1 MVDQNKTYT
10 FIKDG
15 VYYFSKRV
23 PKDLHSHYQTHR
35 LVLCLHTRSAS
46 KASFSARSLLAKLE
60 DYWLKIRL
68 SEMAVPASHRLVVS
82 AADASQAITLNEA
95 LDLYLRLKGYNKQK
109 QFEVTA
115 KRHIQYVVKCLRNR
129 PIDLY
134 STADGSTFR
143 DWLVNKG
150 LSDSS
155 VKRTFSSVKAI
166 VNLAIS
172 ESGLACK
179 NAFSGVYMPD
189 RSDSVKRSP
198 ITNPSLVIVKSE
210 CIRIDDDLRW
220 LIALI
225 SDSGLRL
232 SEAIGLI
239 KDDIVIRDGVS
250 YIIVRAHKWRPLK
263 TAASERIVPLVGMSE
278 WSARR
283 LLSQVE
289 GDYCF
294 PRYASKTG
302 CRSNSASAAL
312 NKWLKKQAGSDAT
325 VHGFR
330 HSIRDRLRNVEA
342 PTDLIDQ
349 IGGWSVQ
356 SIGQG
361 YGDGYNI
368 KKLYEWMQ
376 KIELS

>member
-68 SEMAVPASHRLVVS
+68 SEMEVPASHRLVVS

-342 PTDLIDQ
+342 PT
-349 IGGWSVQ
+349 VVV
-356 SIGQG
+356 
-361 YGDGYNI
+361 
-368 KKLYEWMQ
+368 K
-376 KIELS
+376 